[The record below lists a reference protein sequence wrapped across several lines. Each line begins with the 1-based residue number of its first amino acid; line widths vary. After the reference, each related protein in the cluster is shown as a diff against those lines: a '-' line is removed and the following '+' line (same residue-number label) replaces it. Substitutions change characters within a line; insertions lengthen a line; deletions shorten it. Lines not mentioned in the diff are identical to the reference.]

1 MTFGSLVKWDDIE
14 ESTLNIP
21 PDDDTR
27 PQPYNRVTDQQVL
40 RAFCD
45 PDPAAPLRHNRRL
58 SIGRDLQYKV
68 LLVTSSFF
76 QIARWWPWVCRFHG
90 DNSSEHA
97 QTCPLSKPKI
107 VLRRLG
113 PEPFQHAGPHW
124 TAPNLKHP
132 GLPYSYLVR
141 PLIVPNP
148 RLIARGKRIVP
159 EGVEVILA
167 TQPTPNFQPGML
179 L

>member
-14 ESTLNIP
+14 ESTLRVDPN
-21 PDDDTR
+21 DDTH

-45 PDPAAPLRHNRRL
+45 PNPSTPLRHNRRL

-68 LLVTSSFF
+68 LLVTGSFF

-90 DNSSEHA
+90 DNSPEHA

-113 PEPFQHAGPHW
+113 SEPFQHAGWMPPPLAKQH
-124 TAPNLKHP
+124 AF
-132 GLPYSYLVR
+132 PYYPAVR
-141 PLIVPNP
+141 PLVVPNP

-167 TQPTPNFQPGML
+167 TQPTPNYQPGML